1 MARYSGGGATKK
13 PARLVTT
20 RRADGFCGRSL
31 RWSSSK
37 MAKHRLPP
45 PALISPRKPHLQ
57 TLPYLRS
64 SVLRR
69 RLRRPLQVKHRIVL
83 LVLFL
88 LLPFGCRNGLKEAGT
103 LLSDLNSSQ
112 RSFLIELGLDD
123 PKASDWSGQLETPQ
137 GTVQLAS
144 WHFSPED
151 SLGPGLSW
159 AARTRKY
166 DPRATVYW
174 EEPTENQMFV
184 RKDVLRSTS
193 AYSQLMW
200 PGLLVVT
207 EGPQELTLKTPKG
220 SLTIDTQQLEP
231 GLRRSYL
238 EGRVVASQVPLS
250 QVLTGEE
257 TYDDFPAL
265 LVQDGKC
272 RISWI
277 EYRDG
282 EQRILSRRLE
292 GQAWSSLLEIQ
303 RGQDLSG
310 LQVVRG
316 EEGSILW
323 IWSQQIDGNWD
334 LYGRSQQEG
343 VLQPLKRLT
352 ESPLPDLYPRV
363 APGPNGE
370 AHLVWQ
376 GFRGGQS
383 DIFIKSLKGGVWSGE
398 RKVSSS
404 SANDWK
410 PTLTVDSKGR
420 VYVVWDSYDRGD
432 YDLLLRRLERGVMG
446 EIVPVARSRNFE
458 AYADLAC
465 DDQDRI
471 WVAWNETGP
480 NWGKDSGFWVDRTRK
495 TFEDERS
502 IRVAVY
508 DGDQWSRP
516 VGDLSDGLESHFSR
530 LSRSGLRLY
539 RPPDTEQI
547 RFRND
552 NDLPRLVWDTQGRMW
567 LFFRHQQS
575 TAGDG
580 SFYRPAWEVYATF
593 YQGSSWA
600 TPFVLPQSAG
610 RLNMPLALDGSAE
623 GTLWMAWLT
632 DHRSLYPGT
641 LESGALQED
650 VVVGRLD
657 LSGQVTAAQLQEY
670 QGIDE
675 PIKSYHTDE
684 PGDLSRI
691 RSYRIDAEGKTY
703 RIVRGDLHR
712 HTDYSG
718 DGALDSS
725 LHETYRYA
733 LDAASLDFLAITD
746 HYPGK
751 YVWWETQK
759 SVERFH
765 IPGTF
770 VPLLGYERNLGF
782 PNGHRNVVFA
792 RRGAPILEAGPEERS
807 GIVDT
812 GAVLYDYLRKYRGL
826 SMPHSSGTP
835 TMGTDWRDHAG
846 DVEPLVEIFQG
857 DRTSYE
863 YPGAPLAA
871 VREDASTHR
880 GGYLEEGFVWK
891 AWEKG
896 YRLGVQASSDHWSTH
911 YSYACLLVERFDPEG
926 LMDAMRR
933 RHAYAATDNIIL
945 DFRAEEGDRIFIMG
959 DAFDAASSPT
969 LRLHAEGTNPIAEVV
984 LIRDNRVIYSQTPK
998 QRLVD
1003 FSFVETD
1010 PSPGTHFYYARVQ
1023 QADEQV
1029 AWSSPIWISFR

>member
-1 MARYSGGGATKK
+1 MASTCRRELGETGA
-13 PARLVTT
+13 
-20 RRADGFCGRSL
+20 
-31 RWSSSK
+31 
-37 MAKHRLPP
+37 
-45 PALISPRKPHLQ
+45 
-57 TLPYLRS
+57 
-64 SVLRR
+64 
-69 RLRRPLQVKHRIVL
+69 
-83 LVLFL
+83 
-88 LLPFGCRNGLKEAGT
+88 
-103 LLSDLNSSQ
+103 LLSDLNSSY
-112 RSFLIELGLDD
+112 RCFLIELGLDD
-123 PKASDWSGQLETPQ
+123 PKPADWSGHLETPE
-137 GTVQLAS
+137 GNVRLAP
-144 WHFSPED
+144 WHFSRED
-151 SLGPGLSW
+151 LLGPGLSW
-159 AARTRKY
+159 NARTLRY
-166 DPRATVYW
+166 DPRTAVYW

-184 RKDVLRSTS
+184 GKDVLRSTS
-193 AYSQLMW
+193 AYSRLMW
-200 PGLLVVT
+200 PGLLVTT

-220 SLTIDTQQLEP
+220 SLSIDTRQLEP

-250 QVLTGEE
+250 QVMTGAE

-265 LVQDGKC
+265 LVEEGKC
-272 RISWI
+272 RIGWV
-277 EYRDG
+277 EYRDK

-292 GQAWSSLLEIQ
+292 DQTWSSQLEIQ
-303 RGQDLSG
+303 RGKDLSG
-310 LQVVRG
+310 LQMVRG
-316 EEGSILW
+316 GEGSIWW

-334 LYGRSQQEG
+334 LYGRSQRKG
-343 VLQPLKRLT
+343 VLEPVKRLT
-352 ESPLPDLYPRV
+352 ESPLPDLYPRA
-363 APGPNGE
+363 APGPDGE
-370 AHLVWQ
+370 VHLVWQ

-383 DIFIKSLKGGVWSGE
+383 DIFIKSLKAGVWGAE

-410 PTLTVDSKGR
+410 PALTVDSKGR

-432 YDLLLRRLERGVMG
+432 YDLLLRRTGRGGMG

-465 DDQDRI
+465 DDQDRV

-480 NWGKDSGFWVDRTRK
+480 HWGKDSGFWVDRTRQ

-508 DGDQWSRP
+508 QGDRWSRP
-516 VGDLSDGLESHFSR
+516 IADLSDVLESYFSE

-539 RPPDTEQI
+539 RPPNTEQI

-552 NDLPRLVWDTQGRMW
+552 NDLPRLVWDSQGRMW

-580 SFYRPAWEVYATF
+580 SNYRPAWEVYATF

-600 TPFVLPQSAG
+600 TPFVLPHSAG
-610 RLNMPLALDGSAE
+610 RLNMPLGLDGSAE

-632 DHRSLYPGT
+632 DHRSIHESYPD
-641 LESGALQED
+641 SGSLQED

-657 LSGQVTAAQLQEY
+657 LSGQVRAQQLERY

-675 PIKSYHTDE
+675 PIKPYHADE

-691 RSYRIDAEGKTY
+691 RAYRIGLDEKTY
-703 RIVRGDLHR
+703 RIVRGDMHR

-746 HYPGK
+746 HHPGE

-770 VPLLGYERNLGF
+770 VPLLGYERNLGY

-792 RRGAPILEAGPEERS
+792 GRGAPVLKAGPEERS
-807 GIVDT
+807 GNVDT
-812 GAVLYDYLRKYRGL
+812 GTVLYDYLRKYRGL
-826 SMPHSSGTP
+826 SMPHTSGTP

-945 DFRAEEGDRIFIMG
+945 DFRAEESDRTYIMG
-959 DAFDAASSPT
+959 DAFDAVSSPT
-969 LRLHAEGTNPIAEVV
+969 LRLHAEGTNSIKDVV
-984 LIRDNRVIYSQTPK
+984 LIRDNHVVYSQTPN
-998 QRLVD
+998 QRQVD
-1003 FSFVETD
+1003 FSFVEAD
-1010 PSPGTHFYYARVQ
+1010 LSPATHFYYVRIQ
-1023 QADEQV
+1023 QSDGHV
-1029 AWSSPIWISFR
+1029 AWSSPIWVTYR

>member
-1 MARYSGGGATKK
+1 MDLLRLLRFRYS
-13 PARLVTT
+13 
-20 RRADGFCGRSL
+20 
-31 RWSSSK
+31 
-37 MAKHRLPP
+37 
-45 PALISPRKPHLQ
+45 SPGKYR
-57 TLPYLRS
+57 
-64 SVLRR
+64 V
-69 RLRRPLQVKHRIVL
+69 VFF
-83 LVLFL
+83 VLFL
-88 LLPFGCRNGLKEAGT
+88 MIPLACRNERDGT
-103 LLSDLNSSQ
+103 GALLSDLNSSH
-112 RSFLIELGLDD
+112 RCFLIELGLED
-123 PKASDWSGQLETPQ
+123 PKASDWSGQLETQ
-137 GTVQLAS
+137 EGLIGLAS

-151 SLGPGLSW
+151 VLGPGLSW
-159 AARTRKY
+159 NARTRKY
-166 DPRATVYW
+166 DPRTAVYW

-184 RKDVLRSTS
+184 RKNVLRSTS
-193 AYSQLMW
+193 AYSRLIW

-207 EGPQELTLKTPKG
+207 EGPQDLALKTPKG
-220 SLTIDTQQLEP
+220 SLTIDTRELEP

-238 EGRVVASQVPLS
+238 EGRVVASQVPLA

-265 LVQDGKC
+265 LVEEGKC
-272 RISWI
+272 RIGWI

-282 EQRILSRRLE
+282 GQRILSRRLE
-292 GQAWSSLLEIQ
+292 GQGWSSLVEIQ

-310 LQVVRG
+310 LQMVRG
-316 EEGSILW
+316 REGSIWW
-323 IWSQQIDGNWD
+323 IWSEQIDGNWD
-334 LYGRSQQEG
+334 LYARSQRED
-343 VLQPLKRLT
+343 VLEPVKRLT
-352 ESPLPDLYPRV
+352 ESPFPDLYPRA
-363 APGPNGE
+363 APGPDGE
-370 AHLVWQ
+370 VHLVWQ

-383 DIFIKSLKGGVWSGE
+383 DIFIKSLEAGVWGGE
-398 RKVSSS
+398 KEVSSS

-410 PTLTVDSKGR
+410 PALTVDSKGH
-420 VYVVWDSYDRGD
+420 VYVAWDSYDRGD
-432 YDLLLRRLERGVMG
+432 YDLFLRRLGRGGMG

-465 DDQDRI
+465 DDQDRV

-480 NWGKDSGFWVDRTRK
+480 NWGKDSGFWVDRSRQ
-495 TFEDERS
+495 TFEDERG

-508 DGDQWSRP
+508 DGNQWSRP
-516 VGDLSDGLESHFSR
+516 VRDLSDGLESHFSK

-539 RPPDTEQI
+539 RPPDVEQI

-567 LFFRHQQS
+567 LFFRHQQA

-580 SFYRPAWEVYATF
+580 SYYRPAWEVYATF

-632 DHRSLYPGT
+632 DHRSLHQAYPD
-641 LESGALQED
+641 SGPLQED

-657 LSGQVTAAQLQEY
+657 LSGKVLAAQLEKYQEVE
-670 QGIDE
+670 E
-675 PIKSYHTDE
+675 PIKPYHTDE

-691 RSYRIDAEGKTY
+691 RAYRIGVEGKTY
-703 RIVRGDLHR
+703 RIVRGDMHR
-712 HTDYSG
+712 HTDYSR

-746 HYPGK
+746 HYPGE

-782 PNGHRNVVFA
+782 PNGHRNLVFA
-792 RRGAPILEAGPEERS
+792 GRGAPVLEAGPQERA
-807 GIVDT
+807 GNVDT
-812 GAVLYDYLRKYRGL
+812 GTVLYDYLRKYRGL
-826 SMPHSSGTP
+826 SMPHTSGTP

-926 LMDAMRR
+926 LMDAMRQ

-945 DFRAEEGDRIFIMG
+945 DFRAEEGDRTYLMG
-959 DAFDAASSPT
+959 DAFDAVSSPT
-969 LRLHAEGTNPIAEVV
+969 LRLHAEGTNPIAGVV
-984 LIRDNRVIYSQTPK
+984 LIRDNQVVYSQTPK
-998 QRLVD
+998 KRVVD
-1003 FSFVETD
+1003 FSFVETE
-1010 PSPGTHFYYARVQ
+1010 PGKGSHFYYARIQ
-1023 QADEQV
+1023 QSDGQV
-1029 AWSSPIWISFR
+1029 AWSSPIWVTYR